1 MEGYNKQQVE
11 LANGKA
17 VYVYTNKSEGKV
29 KSNEELILIDE
40 FTEYQKIGIPS
51 EVQKELLFV
60 GFKGL
65 TDFIFD

>member
-1 MEGYNKQQVE
+1 MKQFNKQEIE

-17 VYVYTNKSEGKV
+17 IFIYTNKKEGLV
-29 KSNEELILIDE
+29 RSNEELILIDQVQG
-40 FTEYQKIGIPS
+40 YDHIKCPS

-60 GFKGL
+60 GMKGL